1 LKETDAMPD
10 TRHETEAEKI
20 LAALSLSMTDEQ
32 ALSQSRRILAE
43 ALERAER
50 RGRQM
55 LGSQKESSG

>member
-1 LKETDAMPD
+1 MPD

-55 LGSQKESSG
+55 LGSQKEPSG

>member
-1 LKETDAMPD
+1 LQETDAMPE